1 MDLGGFSLFD
11 LFRSEAEQH
20 CGALAEGLIR
30 LERDA
35 HDPSLVEP
43 LMRAAHSVKGAAR
56 IIGLDVAVSIAH
68 AMEDCL
74 IRIQKGQESPTAGRT
89 DDLLKGTDLLL
100 ELSRQTD
107 EQGARSWLDSQS
119 AAVDALCASF
129 SRPPQ
134 AAPASTGSAPVPAPA
149 AAAAAPTDQPPS
161 TPAPPSA
168 APFPAASAS
177 PSPPTLAPVTT
188 PAPSAAA
195 VPAAVPVATAGAVSS
210 VLVSSSTLDALV
222 RLSGEALVEGR
233 RLERLGDL
241 VLRAQRNNRKLLD
254 ALAERRDDPSSAPL
268 REAAADMTRTLTALS
283 DRIASTSRR
292 GADIGTTL
300 HAQALE
306 ARMRPFRDACTALP
320 RAVRDLSRSLGKSV
334 RLDISGEQVAVDRD
348 ILRQLEAPLGH
359 LVRNCLDHGIETP
372 SDRAASGKPQE
383 GTLRVEARHHA
394 GSLLVSVGDD
404 GRGIDRE
411 RLRARIIER
420 KLSPAE
426 IVSSLDDAE
435 LLDFLFL
442 PGFSTAAAVTDV
454 SGRGVGLD
462 VVRAMAHGV
471 GGAVEVRS
479 DPGHGTTFAL
489 RLPVTLSVVRA
500 AMVSIAGEPYALP
513 LARLERID
521 RVARESVETVEGRAT
536 VRIAD
541 QAVGLVHASGLLELG
556 DPEAS
561 GESLAVVSIGA
572 KDRLCGLVVDEFLG
586 EDDLV
591 IRTLDPRLGKVPHVS
606 AASLR
611 DNGQLLLMLD
621 ADDLVQSALQ
631 LLGEGRIRGAARPA
645 ARAGTARRRRVL
657 VVEDS
662 ITVREVERQMLQR
675 EGYEVDVAV
684 DGADGWNALQRGGYD
699 IVLSDVDMPRMNGID
714 FIRTL
719 RADSRFATIPV
730 IIVSYKD
737 RAEDR
742 EAGLAAGATAY
753 LTKGSFHDRSLLAT
767 VADLCGGPL
776 A

>member
-1 MDLGGFSLFD
+1 MDLGGISLFD

-20 CGALAEGLIR
+20 CGALADGLIR

-43 LMRAAHSVKGAAR
+43 LMRAAHSIKGAAR
-56 IIGLDVAVSIAH
+56 IIGLDVAVSLAH

-74 IRIQKGQESPTAGRT
+74 VRIQKGQEIPTASRV
-89 DDLLKGTDLLL
+89 DDLLKGADLLL
-100 ELSRQTD
+100 ALSRQND
-107 EQGARSWLDSQS
+107 ETAARTWLDTQS

-129 SRPPQ
+129 AKPATA
-134 AAPASTGSAPVPAPA
+134 AAPVTAPVETPTAPAPAPRAPAASPTPAPA
-149 AAAAAPTDQPPS
+149 APT
-161 TPAPPSA
+161 A
-168 APFPAASAS
+168 PAASVAD
-177 PSPPTLAPVTT
+177 APG
-188 PAPSAAA
+188 SA
-195 VPAAVPVATAGAVSS
+195 S
-210 VLVSSSTLDALV
+210 VLVSSATLDALL

-241 VLRAQRNNRKLLD
+241 VVRAKRTNRALLD
-254 ALAERRDDPSSAPL
+254 AVERQRDDPSAASL
-268 REAAADMTRTLTALS
+268 RDAATEMSRTLETLS
-283 DRIASTSRR
+283 DRIAATSRR

-306 ARMRPFRDACTALP
+306 ARMRPFRDACAALP
-320 RAVRDLSRSLGKSV
+320 RTVRDLARSLGKSV
-334 RLDISGEQVAVDRD
+334 RLEIAGDHVSVDRD

-372 SDRAASGKPQE
+372 SERAAAGKPQE

-404 GRGIDRE
+404 GRGIDRD

-420 KLSPAE
+420 KLSPAD
-426 IVSSLDDAE
+426 IVASLGDAE

-442 PGFSTAAAVTDV
+442 PGFSTATTVTDV

-471 GGAVEVRS
+471 GGSVEVRS
-479 DPGHGTTFAL
+479 DPGRGTTFAM

-521 RVARESVETVEGRAT
+521 RVLRESVETVEGRAT
-536 VRIAD
+536 ARIAD
-541 QAVGLVHASGLLELG
+541 QAVGLVQASGLLELG
-556 DPEAS
+556 DAEPA

-572 KDRLCGLVVDEFLG
+572 RDRLCGLIVDEFLG

-591 IRTLDPRLGKVPHVS
+591 VRALDPRLGKVPHVS
-606 AASLR
+606 AASIR
-611 DNGQLLLMLD
+611 DNGQLLLLLD

-631 LLGEGRIRGAARPA
+631 MLGEGRIRGAARPA
-645 ARAGTARRRRVL
+645 AAAAGATRRRRVL

-684 DGADGWNALQRGGYD
+684 DGVDGWNALQRGGYD

-719 RADSRFATIPV
+719 RADPRFTTIPV

-742 EAGLAAGATAY
+742 EAGLNAGATAY
-753 LTKGSFHDRSLLAT
+753 LTKGSFHDRSLLST
-767 VADLCGGPL
+767 VADLCGGPIE
-776 A
+776 

>member
-1 MDLGGFSLFD
+1 MDLGGISLFD

-20 CGALAEGLIR
+20 CGALADGLIR

-43 LMRAAHSVKGAAR
+43 LMRAAHSIKGAAR
-56 IIGLDVAVSIAH
+56 IIGLDVAVSLAH

-74 IRIQKGQESPTAGRT
+74 VRIQKGQEIPTASRV
-89 DDLLKGTDLLL
+89 DDLLKGADLLL
-100 ELSRQTD
+100 ALSRQND
-107 EQGARSWLDSQS
+107 ETAARTWLDTQS

-129 SRPPQ
+129 AKPATA
-134 AAPASTGSAPVPAPA
+134 AAPVTAPVETPTAPAPAPRAPAASPTPAPA
-149 AAAAAPTDQPPS
+149 APT
-161 TPAPPSA
+161 A
-168 APFPAASAS
+168 PAASV
-177 PSPPTLAPVTT
+177 PDAPG
-188 PAPSAAA
+188 
-195 VPAAVPVATAGAVSS
+195 GAS
-210 VLVSSSTLDALV
+210 VLVSSATLDALL

-241 VLRAQRNNRKLLD
+241 VVRAKRTNRALLD
-254 ALAERRDDPSSAPL
+254 AVERQRDDPSAASL
-268 REAAADMTRTLTALS
+268 RDAATEMSRTLETLS
-283 DRIASTSRR
+283 DRIAATSRR

-306 ARMRPFRDACTALP
+306 ARMRPFRDACAALP
-320 RAVRDLSRSLGKSV
+320 RTVRDLARSLGKSV
-334 RLDISGEQVAVDRD
+334 RLEIAGDHVSVDRD

-372 SDRAASGKPQE
+372 SERAAAGKPQE

-404 GRGIDRE
+404 GRGIDRD

-420 KLSPAE
+420 KLSPAD
-426 IVSSLDDAE
+426 IVASLGDAE

-442 PGFSTAAAVTDV
+442 PGFSTATTVTDV

-471 GGAVEVRS
+471 GGSVEVRS
-479 DPGHGTTFAL
+479 DPGRGTTFAM

-521 RVARESVETVEGRAT
+521 RVLRESVETVEGRAT
-536 VRIAD
+536 ARIAD
-541 QAVGLVHASGLLELG
+541 QAVGLVQASGLLELG
-556 DPEAS
+556 DAEPA

-572 KDRLCGLVVDEFLG
+572 RDRLCGLIVDEFLG

-591 IRTLDPRLGKVPHVS
+591 VRALDPRLGKVPHVS
-606 AASLR
+606 AASIR
-611 DNGQLLLMLD
+611 DNGQLLLLLD

-631 LLGEGRIRGAARPA
+631 MLGEGRIRGAARPA
-645 ARAGTARRRRVL
+645 AAAAGATRRRRVL

-684 DGADGWNALQRGGYD
+684 DGVDGWNALQRGGYD

-719 RADSRFATIPV
+719 RADPRFTTIPV

-742 EAGLAAGATAY
+742 EAGLNAGATAY
-753 LTKGSFHDRSLLAT
+753 LTKGSFHDRSLLST
-767 VADLCGGPL
+767 VADLCGGPIE
-776 A
+776 

>member
-1 MDLGGFSLFD
+1 MDFGGLSLFD

-20 CGALAEGLIR
+20 CGALADGLIR

-56 IIGLDVAVSIAH
+56 IIGLDVAVSLAH

-74 IRIQKGQESPTAGRT
+74 VRIQKGQETPGPARV
-89 DDLLKGTDLLL
+89 DDLLKGADLLL
-100 ELSRQTD
+100 GLSRQSD
-107 EQGARSWLDSQS
+107 EAAARAWLDAQS
-119 AAVDALCASF
+119 GAVDALCASF
-129 SRPPQ
+129 
-134 AAPASTGSAPVPAPA
+134 AKPA
-149 AAAAAPTDQPPS
+149 AAAAPAAAPA
-161 TPAPPSA
+161 APPSA
-168 APFPAASAS
+168 APAPAPAAPAEM
-177 PSPPTLAPVTT
+177 PAAPVAA
-188 PAPSAAA
+188 PAAPTPSAA
-195 VPAAVPVATAGAVSS
+195 PAAALAAPAAASGAS
-210 VLVSSSTLDALV
+210 VLVSSATLDALL

-233 RLERLGDL
+233 RLERLGEL
-241 VLRAQRNNRKLLD
+241 VLRAQRTNRALLD
-254 ALAERRDDPSSAPL
+254 AVDRRRDDPSARAL
-268 REAAADMTRTLTALS
+268 RDAATEMARTLSTLS
-283 DRIASTSRR
+283 NRIAATSRR

-320 RAVRDLSRSLGKSV
+320 RTVRDLARSLGKSV
-334 RLDISGEQVAVDRD
+334 RLEIAGETVSVDRD

-372 SDRAASGKPQE
+372 RERIAAGKPEE

-404 GRGIDRE
+404 GRGIDRD

-420 KLSPAE
+420 NLSPAD
-426 IVSSLDDAE
+426 IVGSLDDAE

-442 PGFSTAAAVTDV
+442 PGFSTATAVTDV

-471 GGAVEVRS
+471 GGSVEVRS
-479 DPGHGTTFAL
+479 DPGRGTTFAM

-521 RVARESVETVEGRAT
+521 RVARESVETVEGRAMA
-536 VRIAD
+536 RIAD

-556 DPEAS
+556 DAHAT
-561 GESLAVVSIGA
+561 GDSLAVVSIGA
-572 KDRLCGLVVDEFLG
+572 RDRLCGLVVDEFLG

-591 IRTLDPRLGKVPHVS
+591 VRTLDPRLGKVPHVS
-606 AASLR
+606 AASIR
-611 DNGQLLLMLD
+611 DDGQMLLLLD

-631 LLGEGRIRGAARPA
+631 MLGEGRIRGAARPA
-645 ARAGTARRRRVL
+645 AAAGATRRRRVL

-684 DGADGWNALQRGGYD
+684 DGVDGWNALQRGGYD

-719 RADSRFATIPV
+719 RADPRFATVPV

-742 EAGLAAGATAY
+742 EAGLSAGATAY

-767 VADLCGGPL
+767 VADLCGGPI

>member
-1 MDLGGFSLFD
+1 MDLGGLSLFD

-20 CGALAEGLIR
+20 CGALADGLIR

-56 IIGLDVAVSIAH
+56 IIGLDVAVSLAH

-74 IRIQKGQESPTAGRT
+74 VRIQKGQETPSAARV
-89 DDLLKGTDLLL
+89 DDLLKGADLLL
-100 ELSRQTD
+100 GLSRQAD
-107 EQGARSWLDSQS
+107 EGAARAWLDSQS
-119 AAVDALCASF
+119 GAVDALCASF
-129 SRPPQ
+129 AKPAGAV
-134 AAPASTGSAPVPAPA
+134 AAPAAVAPA
-149 AAAAAPTDQPPS
+149 AAPAAPTPPAAPPPTPPTAAPAVATAATAVATAAPAAAP
-161 TPAPPSA
+161 APQA
-168 APFPAASAS
+168 ATS
-177 PSPPTLAPVTT
+177 
-188 PAPSAAA
+188 
-195 VPAAVPVATAGAVSS
+195 GAS
-210 VLVSSSTLDALV
+210 VLVSSATLDALL

-241 VLRAQRNNRKLLD
+241 VLRAQRMNRALLD
-254 ALAERRDDPSSAPL
+254 AVDAWRDDPSAATLHDSAT
-268 REAAADMTRTLTALS
+268 EMARTLSTLS
-283 DRIASTSRR
+283 DRIAATSRR

-320 RAVRDLSRSLGKSV
+320 RTVRDLARSLGKSV
-334 RLDISGEQVAVDRD
+334 RLEIAGEHVSVDRD

-372 SDRAASGKPQE
+372 SERAAAGKPEE

-404 GRGIDRE
+404 GRGIDRD
-411 RLRARIIER
+411 RLRTRIIER
-420 KLSPAE
+420 KLSPAD
-426 IVSSLDDAE
+426 IVGSLDDAE

-442 PGFSTAAAVTDV
+442 PGFSTAATVTDV

-471 GGAVEVRS
+471 GGSVEVRS
-479 DPGHGTTFAL
+479 DRGHGTTFAM

-521 RVARESVETVEGRAT
+521 RVTRDSVDTVEGRAT
-536 VRIAD
+536 ARIAD
-541 QAVGLVHASGLLELG
+541 QAVGLVQAAGLLELG
-556 DPEAS
+556 DAEPT

-572 KDRLCGLVVDEFLG
+572 RDRLCGLIVDEFLG

-606 AASLR
+606 AASIR
-611 DNGQLLLMLD
+611 DNGQLLLLLD

-631 LLGEGRIRGAARPA
+631 MLGEGRIRGAARPA
-645 ARAGTARRRRVL
+645 AAAGAMRRRRVL

-684 DGADGWNALQRGGYD
+684 DGVDGWNALQRGGYD

-719 RADSRFATIPV
+719 RADPRFATIPV

-742 EAGLAAGATAY
+742 EAGLSAGATAY

-767 VADLCGGPL
+767 VADLCGGPI

>member
-1 MDLGGFSLFD
+1 MDLGGISLFD

-20 CGALAEGLIR
+20 CGALADGLIR

-56 IIGLDVAVSIAH
+56 IIGLDVAVSLAH

-74 IRIQKGQESPTAGRT
+74 VRIQKGQEKPSAARV

-100 ELSRQTD
+100 GLSRQSD
-107 EQGARSWLDSQS
+107 EATARAWLDTQS
-119 AAVDALCASF
+119 SAVDALCASF
-129 SRPPQ
+129 ARAADATSAISPTTATAAAVAAVPAPPAVAPPAPPPTPA
-134 AAPASTGSAPVPAPA
+134 AAPAPAHSAAAVPAPA
-149 AAAAAPTDQPPS
+149 AASAAAP
-161 TPAPPSA
+161 AAAA
-168 APFPAASAS
+168 AP
-177 PSPPTLAPVTT
+177 
-188 PAPSAAA
+188 
-195 VPAAVPVATAGAVSS
+195 GGSS
-210 VLVSSSTLDALV
+210 VLVSSGTLDSLL

-233 RLERLGDL
+233 RLERLGEL
-241 VLRAQRNNRKLLD
+241 VTRAQRTNRTLIEAVD
-254 ALAERRDDPSSAPL
+254 GWREDPSAASM
-268 REAAADMTRTLTALS
+268 RDAADDLARTLSTLS
-283 DRIASTSRR
+283 DRIAATSRR

-306 ARMRPFRDACTALP
+306 ARMRPFRDACASLP
-320 RAVRDLSRSLGKSV
+320 RTVRDLARALGKSV
-334 RLDISGEQVAVDRD
+334 RLEIAGEHVSVDRD

-372 SDRAASGKPQE
+372 AERVAASKPEE

-394 GSLLVSVGDD
+394 GSLLVSVRDD
-404 GRGIDRE
+404 GRGIDRS

-420 KLSPAE
+420 KLSPAD
-426 IVSSLDDAE
+426 IVASLDDAE

-442 PGFSTAAAVTDV
+442 PGFSTATTVTDV

-471 GGAVEVRS
+471 GGSVEVRS
-479 DPGHGTTFAL
+479 DPGRGTAFSL

-521 RVARESVETVEGRAT
+521 RVPRASVETVEGRAT
-536 VRIAD
+536 ARIAD
-541 QAVGLVHASGLLELG
+541 QAVGLVQASGLLELG
-556 DPEAS
+556 DAEPA

-572 KDRLCGLVVDEFLG
+572 RDRLCGLIVDEFLG

-591 IRTLDPRLGKVPHVS
+591 IRTLDQRLGKVAHVS
-606 AASLR
+606 AASIR
-611 DNGQLLLMLD
+611 DNGQLLLLLD
-621 ADDLVQSALQ
+621 ADDLMQSALQ

-645 ARAGTARRRRVL
+645 SAAGASRRRRVL

-684 DGADGWNALQRGGYD
+684 DGVDGWNALQRGGYD

-719 RADSRFATIPV
+719 RADLRFASIPV

-742 EAGLAAGATAY
+742 EAGLSAGATAY

-767 VADLCGGPL
+767 VADLCGGPI

>member
-1 MDLGGFSLFD
+1 MDLGGLSLFD

-20 CGALAEGLIR
+20 CGALADGLIR

-35 HDPSLVEP
+35 HDPTLVEP

-56 IIGLDVAVSIAH
+56 IIGLDVAVSLAH

-74 IRIQKGQESPTAGRT
+74 VRIQKGQERPDAARV
-89 DDLLKGTDLLL
+89 DDLLKGADLLL
-100 ELSRQTD
+100 GLSRQAD
-107 EQGARSWLDSQS
+107 ESAARAWLDGQS
-119 AAVDALCASF
+119 GAVDALCASF
-129 SRPPQ
+129 SRPAQP
-134 AAPASTGSAPVPAPA
+134 AAPAPAMA
-149 AAAAAPTDQPPS
+149 A
-161 TPAPPSA
+161 PAPPSA
-168 APFPAASAS
+168 PA
-177 PSPPTLAPVTT
+177 PSPPRAPSSPPVPASV
-188 PAPSAAA
+188 PAP
-195 VPAAVPVATAGAVSS
+195 PAAPATAPAAPGGSS
-210 VLVSSSTLDALV
+210 VLVSSTTLDALL

-241 VLRAQRNNRKLLD
+241 VLRAQRTNRALLD
-254 ALAERRDDPSSAPL
+254 AAERSRDDPAAAPL
-268 REAAADMTRTLTALS
+268 RDAAREMARTLSALS
-283 DRIASTSRR
+283 DRIAAPARR

-306 ARMRPFRDACTALP
+306 ARMRPFRDACAALP
-320 RAVRDLSRSLGKSV
+320 RTVRDLARSLGKSV
-334 RLDISGEQVAVDRD
+334 RLEVAGEQVSVDRD

-359 LVRNCLDHGIETP
+359 LVRNCLDHGIEAP
-372 SDRAASGKPQE
+372 AERAAAGKPEE
-383 GTLRVEARHHA
+383 GMLRVEARHHA
-394 GSLLVSVGDD
+394 GSLLVSVSDD
-404 GRGIDRE
+404 GRGIDRD

-420 KLSPAE
+420 NLSPAG
-426 IVSSLDDAE
+426 IVASLDDAE

-442 PGFSTAAAVTDV
+442 PGFSTATQVTDV

-462 VVRAMAHGV
+462 AVRTMAHGV
-471 GGAVEVRS
+471 GGSVEVRS
-479 DPGHGTTFAL
+479 DPGRGTVFAM

-521 RVARESVETVEGRAT
+521 RIARGGVETVEGRAT
-536 VRIAD
+536 ARIAD
-541 QAVGLVHASGLLELG
+541 QAVGLVQASALLELG
-556 DPEAS
+556 DAETG

-572 KDRLCGLVVDEFLG
+572 RDRLCGLIVDDFLG

-606 AASLR
+606 AASIR
-611 DNGQLLLMLD
+611 DDGQLLLLLD

-631 LLGEGRIRGAARPA
+631 MLGEGRIRGAGRPA
-645 ARAGTARRRRVL
+645 AAAGAMRRRRVL

-684 DGADGWNALQRGGYD
+684 DGVDGWNALQRGGYD

-719 RADSRFATIPV
+719 RSDPRFAAIPV

-742 EAGLAAGATAY
+742 EAGLSVGATAY

>member
-1 MDLGGFSLFD
+1 MDLGGISLFD

-20 CGALAEGLIR
+20 CGALADGLIR

-43 LMRAAHSVKGAAR
+43 LMRAAHSIKGAAR
-56 IIGLDVAVSIAH
+56 IIGLDVAVSLAH

-74 IRIQKGQESPTAGRT
+74 VRIQKGQEIPTASRV
-89 DDLLKGTDLLL
+89 DDLLKGADLLL
-100 ELSRQTD
+100 ALSRQND
-107 EQGARSWLDSQS
+107 ETAARTWLDTQS

-129 SRPPQ
+129 AKPATA
-134 AAPASTGSAPVPAPA
+134 AAPVTAPVETPTAPAPAPRAPAASPTPAPA
-149 AAAAAPTDQPPS
+149 APT
-161 TPAPPSA
+161 A
-168 APFPAASAS
+168 PAASV
-177 PSPPTLAPVTT
+177 PDAPG
-188 PAPSAAA
+188 
-195 VPAAVPVATAGAVSS
+195 GAS
-210 VLVSSSTLDALV
+210 VLVSSATLDALL

-241 VLRAQRNNRKLLD
+241 VVRAKRTNRALLD
-254 ALAERRDDPSSAPL
+254 AVERQRDDPSAATL
-268 REAAADMTRTLTALS
+268 RDAAAEMSRTLETLS
-283 DRIASTSRR
+283 DRVAATSRR

-306 ARMRPFRDACTALP
+306 ARMRPFRDACAALP
-320 RAVRDLSRSLGKSV
+320 RTVRDLARSLGKSV
-334 RLDISGEQVAVDRD
+334 RLEIAGDHVSVDRD

-372 SDRAASGKPQE
+372 SERAAAGKPQE

-404 GRGIDRE
+404 GRGIDRD

-420 KLSPAE
+420 KLSPAD
-426 IVSSLDDAE
+426 IVASLDDAE

-442 PGFSTAAAVTDV
+442 PGFSTATTVTDV

-471 GGAVEVRS
+471 GGSVEVRS
-479 DPGHGTTFAL
+479 DPGRGTTFAM

-521 RVARESVETVEGRAT
+521 RVLRESVETVEGRAT
-536 VRIAD
+536 ARIAD
-541 QAVGLVHASGLLELG
+541 QAVGLVQASGLLELG
-556 DPEAS
+556 DAEPA

-572 KDRLCGLVVDEFLG
+572 RDRLCGLIVDEFLG

-591 IRTLDPRLGKVPHVS
+591 VRALDPRLGKVPHVS
-606 AASLR
+606 AASIR
-611 DNGQLLLMLD
+611 DNGQLLLLLD

-631 LLGEGRIRGAARPA
+631 MLGEGRIRGAARPA
-645 ARAGTARRRRVL
+645 AAAGATRRRRVL

-684 DGADGWNALQRGGYD
+684 DGVDGWNALQRGGYD

-719 RADSRFATIPV
+719 RADPRFTTIPV

-742 EAGLAAGATAY
+742 EAGLNAGATAY
-753 LTKGSFHDRSLLAT
+753 LTKGSFHDRSLLST
-767 VADLCGGPL
+767 VADLCGGPI

>member
-1 MDLGGFSLFD
+1 MDFGGLSLFD

-20 CGALAEGLIR
+20 CGALADGLIR

-56 IIGLDVAVSIAH
+56 IIGLDVAVSLAH

-74 IRIQKGQESPTAGRT
+74 VRIQKGQETPSAARV
-89 DDLLKGTDLLL
+89 DDLLKGADLLL
-100 ELSRQTD
+100 GLSRQAD
-107 EQGARSWLDSQS
+107 EAAARAWLDSQS
-119 AAVDALCASF
+119 GAVDALCASF
-129 SRPPQ
+129 ARP
-134 AAPASTGSAPVPAPA
+134 VA
-149 AAAAAPTDQPPS
+149 AAAG
-161 TPAPPSA
+161 
-168 APFPAASAS
+168 
-177 PSPPTLAPVTT
+177 
-188 PAPSAAA
+188 AA
-195 VPAAVPVATAGAVSS
+195 VPAAAAQAAAPVAAPTAKAPTPPPAAPDAATGATAATSAAPTTPAIPPAASAPAATGGSS
-210 VLVSSSTLDALV
+210 VLVSSSTLDALL

-241 VLRAQRNNRKLLD
+241 VLRAQRTNRALLD
-254 ALAERRDDPSSAPL
+254 AVDARRDDPS
-268 REAAADMTRTLTALS
+268 AATLHDAATEMARTLSTLS
-283 DRIASTSRR
+283 DRIAATSRR

-306 ARMRPFRDACTALP
+306 ARMRPFRDACAALP
-320 RAVRDLSRSLGKSV
+320 RTVRDLARSLGKSV
-334 RLDISGEQVAVDRD
+334 RLEIAGEHVSVDRD

-359 LVRNCLDHGIETP
+359 LVRNCLDHGIEAP
-372 SDRAASGKPQE
+372 SERVAAGKPEE
-383 GTLRVEARHHA
+383 GRLRIEARHHA

-404 GRGIDRE
+404 GRGIDRD

-420 KLSPAE
+420 KLSPAD
-426 IVSSLDDAE
+426 IVASLDDAE

-442 PGFSTAAAVTDV
+442 PGFSTATTVTDV

-471 GGAVEVRS
+471 GGSVEVRS
-479 DPGHGTTFAL
+479 DPGRGTTFAM

-536 VRIAD
+536 ARIAD
-541 QAVGLVHASGLLELG
+541 QAVGLVQATGLLELG
-556 DPEAS
+556 DAEPT

-572 KDRLCGLVVDEFLG
+572 RDRLCGLIVDEFLG

-606 AASLR
+606 AASIR
-611 DNGQLLLMLD
+611 DNGQLLLLLD

-631 LLGEGRIRGAARPA
+631 MLGEGRIRGAARPA
-645 ARAGTARRRRVL
+645 AAAGATRRRRVL

-684 DGADGWNALQRGGYD
+684 DGVDGWNALQRGGYD

-719 RADSRFATIPV
+719 RADPRFATIPV

-742 EAGLAAGATAY
+742 EAGLSAGATAY

-767 VADLCGGPL
+767 VADLCGGPI

>member
-1 MDLGGFSLFD
+1 MDLGGLSLFD

-20 CGALAEGLIR
+20 CGALADGLIR

-43 LMRAAHSVKGAAR
+43 LMRAAHSIKGAAR
-56 IIGLDVAVSIAH
+56 IIGLDVAVSLAH

-74 IRIQKGQESPTAGRT
+74 VRIQKGQERPGPARV
-89 DDLLKGTDLLL
+89 DDLLKGADLLL
-100 ELSRQTD
+100 ALSRRSD
-107 EQGARSWLDSQS
+107 EADARAWLQDQS
-119 AAVDALCASF
+119 GMVHALCASF
-129 SRPPQ
+129 ASPEQSARSG
-134 AAPASTGSAPVPAPA
+134 AAPAPA
-149 AAAAAPTDQPPS
+149 APPNQAPDAGVQASAAAPPRAEDP
-161 TPAPPSA
+161 TPAP
-168 APFPAASAS
+168 APLA
-177 PSPPTLAPVTT
+177 PSPAPG
-188 PAPSAAA
+188 PQ
-195 VPAAVPVATAGAVSS
+195 GAS
-210 VLVSSSTLDALV
+210 VLISSGTLDALL

-241 VLRAQRNNRKLLD
+241 VRRAQRSLQRMRD
-254 ALAERRDDPSSAPL
+254 AASSGADDPSATAL
-268 REAAADMTRTLTALS
+268 RDAAAEMARTLSTLADRVTA
-283 DRIASTSRR
+283 TSRR

-300 HAQALE
+300 HAKALE
-306 ARMRPFRDACTALP
+306 ARMRPFRDACAALP
-320 RAVRDLSRSLGKSV
+320 RTVRDLARSLGKSV
-334 RLDISGEQVAVDRD
+334 RLEISGEHVSVDRD

-359 LVRNCLDHGIETP
+359 LVRNCIDHGIEP
-372 SDRAASGKPQE
+372 SADRIAAGKPAE
-383 GTLRVEARHHA
+383 GTLRIEARHHA

-404 GRGIDRE
+404 GRGIDRA
-411 RLRARIIER
+411 RLRARIVER
-420 KLSPAE
+420 KLSPAD
-426 IVSSLDDAE
+426 IVGSLDDAE

-442 PGFSTAAAVTDV
+442 PGFSTASAVTDV

-462 VVRAMAHGV
+462 VVRSMAHGV
-471 GGAVEVRS
+471 GGSVEVRS
-479 DPGHGTTFAL
+479 HEGRGTTFSM

-500 AMVSIAGEPYALP
+500 AMVSIAGEPFALP

-521 RVARESVETVEGRAT
+521 RVARSSVETVEGRAT

-541 QAVGLVHASGLLELG
+541 QAVGLVQASALLELG
-556 DPEAS
+556 EADPA
-561 GESLAVVSIGA
+561 GESLAVVSIA
-572 KDRLCGLVVDEFLG
+572 ARDRLCGLVVDDFLG

-591 IRTLDPRLGKVPHVS
+591 IRALDPRLGKVPHVS

-611 DNGQLLLMLD
+611 DNGDLLLMLD

-645 ARAGTARRRRVL
+645 APTGSTRRRRVL

-684 DGADGWNALQRGGYD
+684 DGVDGWNALQRGGYD

-719 RADSRFATIPV
+719 RGDPRFAAIPV

-753 LTKGSFHDRSLLAT
+753 LTKGSFHDRSLVAT

>member
-1 MDLGGFSLFD
+1 MDLGGISLFD

-20 CGALAEGLIR
+20 CGALADGLIR

-43 LMRAAHSVKGAAR
+43 LMRAAHSIKGAAR
-56 IIGLDVAVSIAH
+56 IIGLDVAVSVAH

-74 IRIQKGQESPTAGRT
+74 VRIQRGQEIPTASRV
-89 DDLLKGTDLLL
+89 DDLLKGADLLL
-100 ELSRQTD
+100 ALSRQTD
-107 EQGARSWLDSQS
+107 ETAARAWLDTQS
-119 AAVDALCASF
+119 GAVDALCASF
-129 SRPPQ
+129 AKPATAAAPVTAPVATPTAPTPTPR
-134 AAPASTGSAPVPAPA
+134 APASTAPTPAVPPTPTPAPA
-149 AAAAAPTDQPPS
+149 AAAASVPD
-161 TPAPPSA
+161 
-168 APFPAASAS
+168 
-177 PSPPTLAPVTT
+177 
-188 PAPSAAA
+188 APS
-195 VPAAVPVATAGAVSS
+195 GAS
-210 VLVSSSTLDALV
+210 VLVSSATLDALL

-241 VLRAQRNNRKLLD
+241 VVRAKRTNRALLD
-254 ALAERRDDPSSAPL
+254 AVERQRDDPSATAL
-268 REAAADMTRTLTALS
+268 RDAATEMSRTLDTLS
-283 DRIASTSRR
+283 DRIAATSRR

-306 ARMRPFRDACTALP
+306 ARMRPFRDACAALP
-320 RAVRDLSRSLGKSV
+320 RTVRDLARSLGKSV
-334 RLDISGEQVAVDRD
+334 RLEIAGDHVSVDRD

-372 SDRAASGKPQE
+372 AERAAAGKPQE

-404 GRGIDRE
+404 GRGIDRD

-420 KLSPAE
+420 KLSSAD
-426 IVSSLDDAE
+426 IVASLDDTE

-442 PGFSTAAAVTDV
+442 PGFSTATTVTDV

-471 GGAVEVRS
+471 GGSVEVRS
-479 DPGHGTTFAL
+479 DPGRGTTFAM

-521 RVARESVETVEGRAT
+521 RVARKSVDTVEGRAT
-536 VRIAD
+536 ARIAD
-541 QAVGLVHASGLLELG
+541 QAVGLVQASGLLELG
-556 DPEAS
+556 DAEPA

-572 KDRLCGLVVDEFLG
+572 RDRLCGLIVDEFLG

-591 IRTLDPRLGKVPHVS
+591 VRVLDPRLGKVPHVS
-606 AASLR
+606 AASIR
-611 DNGQLLLMLD
+611 DNGQLLLLLD

-631 LLGEGRIRGAARPA
+631 MLGEGRIRGAARPA
-645 ARAGTARRRRVL
+645 AAAGATRRRRVL

-684 DGADGWNALQRGGYD
+684 DGVDGWNALQRGGYD

-719 RADSRFATIPV
+719 RADPRFTTIPV

-742 EAGLAAGATAY
+742 EAGLNAGATAY
-753 LTKGSFHDRSLLAT
+753 LTKGSFHDRSLLST
-767 VADLCGGPL
+767 VADLCGGPI

>member
-1 MDLGGFSLFD
+1 MDLGGLSLFD

-20 CGALAEGLIR
+20 CGALADGLLR
-30 LERDA
+30 LEREA
-35 HDPSLVEP
+35 HDPALVEP

-56 IIGLDVAVSIAH
+56 IIGLDVAVSLAH

-74 IRIQKGQESPTAGRT
+74 IRIQKGQETPNAARV
-89 DDLLKGTDLLL
+89 DDLLKGADLLL
-100 ELSRQTD
+100 GLSRQSD
-107 EQGARSWLDSQS
+107 EAAARVWLEGQS
-119 AAVDALCASF
+119 AAVDALCVAF
-129 SRPPQ
+129 AQPAAAVAPPAAPPQ
-134 AAPASTGSAPVPAPA
+134 PAATAQPAAATAQPAAVTAPPAAPVQPAATMQPAAPAS
-149 AAAAAPTDQPPS
+149 
-161 TPAPPSA
+161 
-168 APFPAASAS
+168 
-177 PSPPTLAPVTT
+177 
-188 PAPSAAA
+188 
-195 VPAAVPVATAGAVSS
+195 S
-210 VLVSSSTLDALV
+210 VLVHSSTLDSLL

-241 VLRAQRNNRKLLD
+241 VTRAQRINRTL
-254 ALAERRDDPSSAPL
+254 RDSLEHRGDEPS
-268 REAAADMTRTLTALS
+268 AAALRDAAAEMGRTLTALAE
-283 DRIASTSRR
+283 RISASSRR

-300 HAQALE
+300 HAEALD
-306 ARMRPFRDACTALP
+306 ARMRPFKDACTALP
-320 RAVRDLSRSLGKSV
+320 RTVRDLARGLGKSV
-334 RLDISGEQVAVDRD
+334 RLDVSGEQVSVDRD

-359 LVRNCLDHGIETP
+359 LVRNCLDHGLETP
-372 SDRAASGKPQE
+372 DERAAAGKPAE
-383 GTLRVEARHHA
+383 GALRVEARHHA

-404 GRGIDRE
+404 GRGIDRA
-411 RLRARIIER
+411 RLRARIVER
-420 KLSPAE
+420 GLSTPE
-426 IVSSLDDAE
+426 MVQSLADAE

-442 PGFSTAAAVTDV
+442 PGFSTATTVTDV

-471 GGAVEVRS
+471 GGSVEVRS
-479 DPGHGTTFAL
+479 DPGRGTTFSM

-521 RVARESVETVEGRAT
+521 RVPRESLETVEGRAT
-536 VRIAD
+536 ARISD
-541 QAVGLVHASGLLELG
+541 QSVGLVKASTLLELG
-556 DPEAS
+556 DAEPK
-561 GESLAVVSIGA
+561 GDSLAVVSVGA
-572 KDRLCGLVVDEFLG
+572 RDRLCGLIVDDFLG

-606 AASLR
+606 AASIR
-611 DNGQLLLMLD
+611 DDGQLLLLLD

-645 ARAGTARRRRVL
+645 QPTGTARRRRVL

-684 DGADGWNALQRGGYD
+684 DGMDGWNALQRGGYD

-719 RADSRFATIPV
+719 RADPRFATIPV

-737 RAEDR
+737 RVEDR
-742 EAGLAAGATAY
+742 EAGLQAGATAY

>member
-1 MDLGGFSLFD
+1 MDLGGLSLFD

-35 HDPSLVEP
+35 HEPSLVEP

-56 IIGLDVAVSIAH
+56 IIGLDVAVSLAH

-74 IRIQKGQESPTAGRT
+74 VRIQKGQESPTPARV
-89 DDLLKGTDLLL
+89 DDLLKGADLLL
-100 ELSRQTD
+100 ALSRQTD
-107 EQGARSWLDSQS
+107 EQGARTWLDSQS
-119 AAVDALCASF
+119 GAVDALCASF
-129 SRPPQ
+129 SRPPE
-134 AAPASTGSAPVPAPA
+134 AAPAATTPAPVVPVPAPATAPAPVTAPAPAPAAPHAAVETPPPAPAAPTPAAAPAPA
-149 AAAAAPTDQPPS
+149 AAA
-161 TPAPPSA
+161 
-168 APFPAASAS
+168 
-177 PSPPTLAPVTT
+177 
-188 PAPSAAA
+188 
-195 VPAAVPVATAGAVSS
+195 GSS
-210 VLVSSSTLDALV
+210 VLVSSGTLDTIV

-233 RLERLGDL
+233 RLERLGEL
-241 VLRAQRNNRKLLD
+241 VLRAQRTNRKLLD
-254 ALAERRDDPSSAPL
+254 AMAEQGEDASLAPM

-283 DRIASTSRR
+283 ERIASTSRR

-306 ARMRPFRDACTALP
+306 ARMRPFRDACAALP
-320 RAVRDLSRSLGKSV
+320 RTVRDLSRSLGKSV
-334 RLDISGEQVAVDRD
+334 RLEISGEQVAVDRD

-372 SDRAASGKPQE
+372 SERTASGKPAE

-404 GRGIDRE
+404 GRGIDRD

-420 KLSPAE
+420 KLSPAD
-426 IVSSLDDAE
+426 IVASLDDAE

-442 PGFSTAAAVTDV
+442 PGFSTAATVTDV

-479 DPGHGTTFAL
+479 DPGRSTTFAL

-521 RVARESVETVEGRAT
+521 RVTRESIETVEGRAT

-541 QAVGLVHASGLLELG
+541 QAVGLVQASALLELG
-556 DPEAS
+556 DSEAS
-561 GESLAVVSIGA
+561 GDSLAVVSVGA
-572 KDRLCGLVVDEFLG
+572 KDRLCGLVVDDFLG

-591 IRTLDPRLGKVPHVS
+591 IRTLDSRLGKVPHVS

-611 DNGQLLLMLD
+611 DDGQLLLMLD

-645 ARAGTARRRRVL
+645 ARAGKARRRRVL

-684 DGADGWNALQRGGYD
+684 DGVDGWNALQRGGYD
-699 IVLSDVDMPRMNGID
+699 IVLSDVDMPRMNGIE

-719 RADSRFATIPV
+719 RADPRFATIPV

-742 EAGLAAGATAY
+742 EAGLSAGATAY